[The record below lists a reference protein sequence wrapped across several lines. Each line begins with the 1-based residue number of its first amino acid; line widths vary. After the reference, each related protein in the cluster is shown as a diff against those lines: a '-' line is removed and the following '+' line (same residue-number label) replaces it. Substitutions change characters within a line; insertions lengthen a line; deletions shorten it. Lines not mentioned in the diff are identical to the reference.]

1 MVISI
6 IMVKYYLYQFQ
17 TLKVI
22 SLFDLIPVCSKELIS
37 ELIKNE
43 KIRAQCETKC
53 SLLAIKMMINAKEY
67 QNIEAL
73 TKDAIKFNTSD

>member
-1 MVISI
+1 
-6 IMVKYYLYQFQ
+6 MVKYYLYQFQ

-43 KIRAQCETKC
+43 NLSIKIVKSRKTKHGDFR
-53 SLLAIKMMINAKEY
+53 SLKMVNFK
-67 QNIEAL
+67 L
-73 TKDAIKFNTSD
+73 L